1 MATLA
6 ALGAYKG
13 SDSESDE
20 ENLNCVKHADAIS
33 HMTNMKKPEPIK
45 TSTEI
50 VVAPNVI
57 TKYDVHNGRSVDTTK
72 GEIVFNPTVEELYM
86 PEQGPSNPLKSNQ
99 AAAERNTLAGYAEK
113 EHISDFAFET
123 QRRNYHSYG
132 TAIDP
137 SKNFDHADEVLTRN
151 FGP

>member
-20 ENLNCVKHADAIS
+20 ENLNCAKQADALA
-33 HMTNMKKPEPIK
+33 HMTSTKKPASIK
-45 TSTEI
+45 PSMEI
-50 VVAPNVI
+50 VTAPTVI
-57 TKYDVHNGRSVDTTK
+57 TKYDVHNGRSVDLTK
-72 GEIVFNPTVEELYM
+72 GEIVFNPTVEEMYM
-86 PEQGPSNPLKSNQ
+86 PEQGPSNPLKSMQ

-123 QRRNYHSYG
+123 QRRNFHSYG

-137 SKNFDHADEVLTRN
+137 SKPFGNPEEVRIRI
-151 FGP
+151 